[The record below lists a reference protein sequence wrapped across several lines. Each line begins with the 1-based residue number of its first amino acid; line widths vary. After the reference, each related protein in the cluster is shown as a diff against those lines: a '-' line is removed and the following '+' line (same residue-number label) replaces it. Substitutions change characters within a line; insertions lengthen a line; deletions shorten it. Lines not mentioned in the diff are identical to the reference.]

1 MIKKIEIPSL
11 KSKYS
16 HLLLSF
22 YDDLQKLSKK
32 KPTKLDMMKDKEKVY
47 NTMIELYNQRFE
59 NYYDQYEL
67 SDVIKKKNNQ
77 KFKPRNLR
85 LEDYDYYR
93 WFTVEELDYKEQLDD
108 MPPLGDEELKK
119 KGLKV
124 LTPNKLFSRLLILLA
139 EIKAGNNSNKLK
151 NDIRQILY
159 LLY

>member
-119 KGLKV
+119 KV
-124 LTPNKLFSRLLILLA
+124 
-139 EIKAGNNSNKLK
+139 
-151 NDIRQILY
+151 
-159 LLY
+159 